1 MSQAVFLLLGA
12 LALFALVYVI
22 GWAMLARKAASEPSP
37 PEAKPRGTS
46 VLHVL
51 TGFVTNFFDALGIG
65 SFATTT
71 AVFRFF
77 KSVPDRVIPGT
88 LNVGHTLPTIAQA
101 FIFVALIQVD
111 ITTLILMI
119 AAAVVGAW
127 LGAGVISKWSR
138 RRVQWGMGLALF
150 VAAMLYA
157 ATNLGLMPGGT
168 EGTFAL
174 TGTKLYLGLAGNF
187 FLGALMTLGIG
198 LYAPCMI
205 MVAMLGMNPTAA
217 FPIMMGSCAFLMP
230 VASLRFIKEKSY
242 AFNAAIGLAMGGIFG
257 SLIAGLVV
265 KSLDL
270 VTVRWLVTI
279 VVLYAAVTLLRAA
292 MTQKDEPAP
301 PAASSGGVTL

>member
-1 MSQAVFLLLGA
+1 MSQPVMLLLGA
-12 LALFALVYVI
+12 LALFAVAYIV
-22 GWAMLARKAASEPSP
+22 GWALLARKAAAEPSP
-37 PEAKPRGTS
+37 PEAKPSGTS
-46 VLHVL
+46 ALHVI

-88 LNVGHTLPTIAQA
+88 LNAGHTLPTIAQA

-111 ITTLILMI
+111 TTTLVLMI
-119 AAAVVGAW
+119 AAAVAGAW
-127 LGAGVISKWSR
+127 LGAGVISKWPR
-138 RRVQWGMGLALF
+138 RRVQWGMGIALL
-150 VAAMLYA
+150 VAAMLFT

-205 MVAMLGMNPTAA
+205 LVALLGMNPTAA

-230 VASLRFIKEKSY
+230 VASLRFVKEKSY
-242 AFNAAIGLAMGGIFG
+242 AFKAAIGLALGGIFG

-270 VTVRWLVTI
+270 ETVRWLVT
-279 VVLYAAVTLLRAA
+279 VVVIYAAVTLLRAA
-292 MTQKDEPAP
+292 MRDDGDPATR
-301 PAASSGGVTL
+301 AKGDAVTV

>member
-1 MSQAVFLLLGA
+1 MLLLGA
-12 LALFALVYVI
+12 LALFGLVYVV
-22 GWAMLARKAASEPSP
+22 GWIVLAKKAASEPSP
-37 PEAKPRGTS
+37 PEAKPAGTS
-46 VLHVL
+46 VLHVI
-51 TGFVTNFFDALGIG
+51 TGFLTNFFDALGIG

-88 LNVGHTLPTIAQA
+88 LNVGHTLPTLAQA

-111 ITTLILMI
+111 ITTLVSMI

-127 LGAGVISKWSR
+127 LGAGWIAKWPR
-138 RRVQWGMGLALF
+138 RRVQWGMGVALF
-150 VAAMLYA
+150 VAAMLFA

-174 TGTKLYLGLAGNF
+174 TGTKLYLGLLGNF

-205 MVAMLGMNPTAA
+205 LVALLGMNPTAA

-242 AFNAAIGLAMGGIFG
+242 AFTAAVGLAMGGIFG
-257 SLIAGLVV
+257 SLVAGLVV

-270 VTVRWLVTI
+270 VTVRWLVT
-279 VVLYAAVTLLRAA
+279 VVVIYAAVTLLYAA
-292 MTQKDEPAP
+292 VKGEPENQAKGG
-301 PAASSGGVTL
+301 AAAGA

>member
-1 MSQAVFLLLGA
+1 MSQSVMLLLGA
-12 LALFALVYVI
+12 LALFALVYVV
-22 GWAMLARKAASEPSP
+22 GWALYAKKAASEPSP
-37 PEAKPRGTS
+37 PEAKPVGTS
-46 VLHVL
+46 PLHVL

-111 ITTLILMI
+111 MFTLLSMIT
-119 AAAVVGAW
+119 AAVVGAW

-138 RRVQWGMGLALF
+138 RRVQWGMGIALF
-150 VAAMLYA
+150 VAAMLFA

-174 TGTKLYLGLAGNF
+174 TGTRLYLGLAGNF

-198 LYAPCMI
+198 LYAPSMI
-205 MVAMLGMNPTAA
+205 MVALLGMNPTAA

-242 AFNAAIGLAMGGIFG
+242 AFKAAIGLALGGIFG
-257 SLIAGLVV
+257 SLLAGLVV

-279 VVLYAAVTLLRAA
+279 VVIYAAVTLLRAA
-292 MTQKDEPAP
+292 TRDDEEPAGQ
-301 PAASSGGVTL
+301 AKGGAVAV

>member
-1 MSQAVFLLLGA
+1 MSQPVLLLLGA
-12 LALFALVYVI
+12 LALFGVVYLV
-22 GWAMLARKAASEPSP
+22 GWTMLARKAASEPSP
-37 PEAKPRGTS
+37 PEARPAGTS
-46 VLHVL
+46 VLHVI
-51 TGFVTNFFDALGIG
+51 TGFLTNFFDALGIG

-88 LNVGHTLPTIAQA
+88 LNVGHTLPTLAQA

-111 ITTLILMI
+111 ITTLVAMI

-127 LGAGVISKWSR
+127 LGAGWISKWPR
-138 RRVQWGMGLALF
+138 RRVQWGMGIALF
-150 VAAMLYA
+150 VAAMLFA

-168 EGTFAL
+168 DGTFAL
-174 TGTKLYLGLAGNF
+174 TGTKLYLALLGNF

-205 MVAMLGMNPTAA
+205 LVALLGMNPTAA

-242 AFNAAIGLAMGGIFG
+242 AFSAAVGLAIGGIFG

-265 KSLDL
+265 KSLNL
-270 VTVRWLVTI
+270 VTVRWLVI
-279 VVLYAAVTLLRAA
+279 VVVLYAAVTLLMAA
-292 MTQKDEPAP
+292 MRRDEDPAGQ
-301 PAASSGGVTL
+301 SKGGATAV

>member
-1 MSQAVFLLLGA
+1 MSQPVYLLLGA
-12 LALFALVYVI
+12 LAVFAIIYIV
-22 GWAMLARKAASEPSP
+22 GWAMMARRAAAEPTP
-37 PEAKPRGTS
+37 PEAQPAGTS

-71 AVFRFF
+71 AIFRFF
-77 KSVPDRVIPGT
+77 KSVPDRVLPGT
-88 LNVGHTLPTIAQA
+88 LNVGHTLPTVAQA

-111 ITTLILMI
+111 MLTLVSMI

-127 LGAGVISKWSR
+127 LGAGVIAKWPR
-138 RRVQWGMGLALF
+138 RRVQWGMGFALL
-150 VAAMLYA
+150 VAAMLFM
-157 ATNLGLMPGGT
+157 ATNMGWMPGGT

-174 TGTKLYLGLAGNF
+174 RGVRLYIGLAGNF
-187 FLGALMTLGIG
+187 FLGALMSLGIG

-205 MVAMLGMNPTAA
+205 LVALLGMNPTAA

-230 VASLRFIKEKSY
+230 VASLRFIREKSY
-242 AFNAAIGLAMGGIFG
+242 AFRAALGLAIGGIFG

-270 VTVRWLVTI
+270 VTVRWLVI
-279 VVLYAAVTLLRAA
+279 VVVLYAAVTLLYAA
-292 MTQKDEPAP
+292 SQNRPEPAKP
-301 PAASSGGVTL
+301 TV

>member
-1 MSQAVFLLLGA
+1 MSQPVLVLLGA
-12 LALFALVYVI
+12 LALFGVVYVA
-22 GWAMLARKAASEPSP
+22 GWVAYAKRAQVEPTP
-37 PEAKPRGTS
+37 PEAKPSGTN
-46 VLHVL
+46 VLHVI

-71 AVFRFF
+71 AIFRFF
-77 KSVPDRVIPGT
+77 RSVPDRVIPGT
-88 LNVGHTLPTIAQA
+88 LNVGHTLPTLAQA
-101 FIFVALIQVD
+101 FIFVALITVD
-111 ITTLILMI
+111 FTTLVAMI

-127 LGAGVISKWSR
+127 LGAGVISKWPR
-138 RRVQWGMGLALF
+138 RRVQWGMGIALF
-150 VAAMLYA
+150 VAASIFA
-157 ATNLGLMPGGT
+157 AQNLGLMPSGT

-187 FLGALMTLGIG
+187 LLGALMTLGIG

-205 MVAMLGMNPTAA
+205 LVALLGMNPTAA

-242 AFNAAIGLAMGGIFG
+242 AFKAAIGLAIGGIPG

-270 VTVRWLVTI
+270 VTVKWLVI
-279 VVLYAAVTLLRAA
+279 VVVLYAAVTLLYAA
-292 MTQKDEPAP
+292 AQNKPEPEK
-301 PAASSGGVTL
+301 GNV

>member
-1 MSQAVFLLLGA
+1 MLLLAA
-12 LALFALVYVI
+12 LALFALAYVV
-22 GWAMLARKAASEPSP
+22 GWAIYARKAAAEPSP
-37 PEAKPRGTS
+37 PEAKPVGTS
-46 VLHVL
+46 PLHVL

-111 ITTLILMI
+111 MFTLLSMI

-127 LGAGVISKWSR
+127 LGAGVISKWPR
-138 RRVQWGMGLALF
+138 RRVQWGMGIALF
-150 VAAMLYA
+150 VAAMLFA

-198 LYAPCMI
+198 LYAPSMI
-205 MVAMLGMNPTAA
+205 LVALLGMNPTAA

-242 AFNAAIGLAMGGIFG
+242 AFKAAIGLALGGIFG
-257 SLIAGLVV
+257 SLLAGLVV
-265 KSLDL
+265 KSLNL

-279 VVLYAAVTLLRAA
+279 VVIYAAVTLLRAA
-292 MTQKDEPAP
+292 TRDDEEPAGQ
-301 PAASSGGVTL
+301 AKGGAVAV

>member
-1 MSQAVFLLLGA
+1 MSQPVMILLGA
-12 LALFALVYVI
+12 LALFGLVYVV
-22 GWAMLARKAASEPSP
+22 GWAMLAKKAAAEPSP

-46 VLHVL
+46 PLHVL

-111 ITTLILMI
+111 ITTLVLMI
-119 AAAVVGAW
+119 AAAVIGAW
-127 LGAGVISKWSR
+127 LGAGVISKWPR
-138 RRVQWGMGLALF
+138 RRVQWGMGIALF
-150 VAAMLYA
+150 VAAMLFA

-205 MVAMLGMNPTAA
+205 LVALLGMNPTAA

-230 VASLRFIKEKSY
+230 VASLRFVKEKSY
-242 AFNAAIGLAMGGIFG
+242 AFNAAIGLALGGVFG
-257 SLIAGLVV
+257 SVIAGLVV

-270 VTVRWLVTI
+270 VTVRWLVI
-279 VVLYAAVTLLRAA
+279 VVVLYAAVTLLRAA
-292 MTQKDEPAP
+292 MRDDDL
-301 PAASSGGVTL
+301 AAQAKGDTAAV